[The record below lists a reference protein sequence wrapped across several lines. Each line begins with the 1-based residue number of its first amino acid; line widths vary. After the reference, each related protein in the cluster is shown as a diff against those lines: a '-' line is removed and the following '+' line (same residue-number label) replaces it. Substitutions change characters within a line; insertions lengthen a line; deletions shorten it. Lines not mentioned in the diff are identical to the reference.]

1 MFCPKCGAKNEDNAS
16 FCVSCGAGVQGISAD
31 VSAPPVPPPFIPT
44 RPTEPG
50 LDYSTISSK
59 TRGILIVLAVFLGQF
74 GVDRF
79 YMGQVGLGILKL
91 VTFGGC
97 GIWSLID
104 MFIWTLGG
112 LPKDSDGKWIA
123 DKETVDLFRNKL
135 FKG

>member
-1 MFCPKCGAKNEDNAS
+1 MFCSKCGAKNEDNAS
-16 FCVSCGAGVQGISAD
+16 FCVSCGAVMQGTSAD
-31 VSAPPVPPPFIPT
+31 ASAPPVPPPFIPT
-44 RPTEPG
+44 RPSEPV
-50 LDYSTISSK
+50 LDYNNISSK

-104 MFIWTLGG
+104 IFIWTLGS
-112 LPKDSDGKWIA
+112 LPKDSDGKWIT
-123 DKETVDLFRNKL
+123 DKETVDLLRNKQMR
-135 FKG
+135 